1 MVSWMPHSLA
11 MANFSS
17 QLPAMITLLAPA
29 MLASWAASWPIGPSP
44 ITSTVRSV
52 SHEPGETYAR
62 VEVAMPDYDDAQ
74 FVTVILVDPNPTA
87 ELDASDKKDSSLRR
101 RRER

>member
-1 MVSWMPHSLA
+1 
-11 MANFSS
+11 
-17 QLPAMITLLAPA
+17 
-29 MLASWAASWPIGPSP
+29 
-44 ITSTVRSV
+44 
-52 SHEPGETYAR
+52 
-62 VEVAMPDYDDAQ
+62 MPDYDDAQ